1 MVILGV
7 GHSPFT
13 FLPNSWGGDIVRKA
27 GAEVLAGGLKAGSG
41 FERIS
46 DEVVV
51 AENPQVIIVVP
62 HGDPENVGAIAAY
75 FAKDPAWG
83 STAAAKHGRIYVSTN
98 NSLLQAGTDIGQ
110 TIEEIR
116 KDYLHNWPR

>member
-1 MVILGV
+1 MVILSV

-27 GAEVLAGGLKAGSG
+27 GAEILAGGLKAGSG

-83 STAAAKHGRIYVSTN
+83 STSAAKHGT
-98 NSLLQAGTDIGQ
+98 A
-110 TIEEIR
+110 
-116 KDYLHNWPR
+116 